1 MEKFSD
7 LEEALIASALSMLEI
22 EENIEE
28 AEENSITMSLW
39 IEDLDGKDTLMRQII
54 IVKDSPTDYSVY
66 DMDDEETQ
74 EVDLVFEGGFANMIQ
89 YLSSINNVL
98 LGVYASHFEQATF
111 EILNKIR
118 KGEMVSPKESEDGGM
133 MS

>member
-1 MEKFSD
+1 MERFSD
-7 LEEALIASALSMLEI
+7 LEEALILSALSMLEV

-39 IEDLDGKDTLMRQII
+39 IEDLDGEDTLMRQII
-54 IVKDSPTDYSVY
+54 VIKDSPTDYSVY
-66 DMDDEETQ
+66 DMDDEKTQ

-98 LGVYASHFEQATF
+98 LGVYASSKCLTKSE
-111 EILNKIR
+111 
-118 KGEMVSPKESEDGGM
+118 KGK
-133 MS
+133 

>member
-1 MEKFSD
+1 MEKFSE

-66 DMDDEETQ
+66 DMDDEETR

-111 EILNKIR
+111 EMLNKIR
-118 KGEMVSPKESEDGGM
+118 KGEIVSPKESEDGGM
-133 MS
+133 RA

>member
-1 MEKFSD
+1 MEKFSE

-28 AEENSITMSLW
+28 AEENSVTMSLW

-74 EVDLVFEGGFANMIQ
+74 EVNLVFEGGFANMIQ

-111 EILNKIR
+111 EMLNKIR
-118 KGEMVSPKESEDGGM
+118 KGEIVSPKESEDGGM

>member
-1 MEKFSD
+1 MEKFSE

-22 EENIEE
+22 EENTEE
-28 AEENSITMSLW
+28 AEENSVTMSLW

-111 EILNKIR
+111 EMLNKIR
-118 KGEMVSPKESEDGGM
+118 KGEIVSPKESEDGGM